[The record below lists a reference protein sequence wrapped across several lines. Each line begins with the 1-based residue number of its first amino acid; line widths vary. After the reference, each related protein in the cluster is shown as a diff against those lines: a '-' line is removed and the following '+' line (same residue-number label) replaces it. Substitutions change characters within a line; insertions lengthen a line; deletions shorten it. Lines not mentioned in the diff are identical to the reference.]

1 MFRGLPY
8 KTKQFFYLLIKLSI
22 VGGALYFIYQKIVN
36 NVNIDFDVFVS
47 FLTENHVFSLK
58 NVSFLLFLT
67 GFNWFFEIAK
77 WKILVSFIKNISF
90 LEALKQSLASL
101 TASLFTPNR
110 IGDYAAKLMFYP
122 KAFRKRILL
131 LNLLSNM
138 VQMGATLTFGIIGI
152 FFFINKYDL
161 DISYY
166 RIARLGGIIIIVVL
180 FSSLGIK
187 HDRIKIKGFSISR
200 IIEFI
205 KGIPKLVLM
214 KNFLFSIFRYLIFSF
229 QFYFLLCIFEV
240 DVTYLNAMIVI
251 TTMYLISSILPSIFL
266 FDVVIKGSI
275 ALYLFD
281 IVGVNNLT
289 ILTIILLMWILNF
302 VLPSILGSYFVL
314 NYKHN
319 KTIEAINK

>member
-1 MFRGLPY
+1 MFGGLPY

-22 VGGALYFIYQKIVN
+22 VGGAFYFIYQKIVN
-36 NVNIDFDVFVS
+36 NENLDFDVFVS
-47 FLTENHVFSLK
+47 FLIKNDVFSLK
-58 NVSFLLFLT
+58 NVIFLMFLT
-67 GFNWFFEIAK
+67 SFNWFFEITK
-77 WKILVSFIKNISF
+77 WKNLVSFIKNISF
-90 LEALKQSLASL
+90 REALKQSLASL

-122 KAFRKRILL
+122 KVFRRRILL

-138 VQMGATLTFGIIGI
+138 AQMGATLTFGIIGI
-152 FFFINKYDL
+152 YFFINKYDL

-166 RIARLGGIIIIVVL
+166 RLARLGGIIIIVVL

-200 IIEFI
+200 IVEFI
-205 KGIPKLVLM
+205 KGIPRMIHL

-240 DVTYLNAMIVI
+240 DVTYLNGMIVI
-251 TTMYLISSILPSIFL
+251 TTMYLISSIIPSIFL

-302 VLPSILGSYFVL
+302 VLPSIIGSFFVL
-314 NYKHN
+314 NYKHSR
-319 KTIEAINK
+319 TIETDNK